1 MITEN
6 DVTYI
11 AGLARIHLEKE
22 EIQKLTKNLED
33 ILSYITKL
41 QEQNVSEIK
50 PTSHALPLEN
60 VYREDTVKPSLEH
73 TEVMKLAVERHQ
85 GCFKVPKVIE

>member
-1 MITEN
+1 MISEN
-6 DVTYI
+6 DVKYI
-11 AGLARIHLEKE
+11 AGLARIHLETE
-22 EIQKLTKNLED
+22 EIQKLTRNLED

-41 QEQNVSEIK
+41 QEQDVADIK

-60 VYREDTVKPSLEH
+60 VYREDTVKASLEH

-85 GCFKVPKVIE
+85 ECFKVPKVIE

>member
-1 MITEN
+1 MISEN
-6 DVTYI
+6 DVKYI
-11 AGLARIHLEKE
+11 ASLARIHLETE
-22 EIQKLTKNLED
+22 EIQKLTRNLED
-33 ILSYITKL
+33 ILRYINKL
-41 QEQNVSEIK
+41 EEQDVTDVK

-60 VYREDTVKPSLEH
+60 VYREDAVKPSLEH